1 MAEGRRG
8 VAARPVSDQPL
19 ARPGPELVGRGR
31 ELAILEEEFER
42 AATSGFG
49 CVLLLGEPGVGKTRL
64 AGELLARHRSDAH
77 GLSARAYQLGATT
90 AFGVWAEAL
99 ERHLRA
105 LSPEEV
111 ERLCRGA
118 VDDLARLLRSVAA
131 LRGSRPEAEPPR
143 TRLHDALAVLLANLA
158 AQQPVVVLLDDVHL
172 ADASSLEA
180 LRYLGQH
187 CAGSRLLVIATAR
200 PAELADQPLATD
212 TVLTLEQDGMLR
224 RLPVEPLGPEDL
236 AALAEVV
243 IGDRPPAALVDWV
256 GLRSR
261 GNPLFAIGLV
271 RALLEEGADLTAPVL
286 THLPE
291 SLSERVASRLRH
303 LDPAAVGLL
312 ELLAVLGRRVD
323 SRSLV
328 GLVDQSP
335 DELAATLER
344 LAREHAV
351 IEEERGRE
359 LTYEIS
365 HPLVAEAIYEGIGA
379 GRRRRIHRQAG
390 RGLLSAGRLGE
401 AAPHFVRSAEPGDD
415 EAVEVLRQAVRQA
428 EEAGAFQEA
437 LTILASLVEILPAG
451 DPRWEKVVD
460 ALSWEAQWVV
470 EHQAGAYA
478 VLGIGALRAMDGAL
492 EGIADP
498 ARRAP
503 VKLRLASFLAWGT
516 GELPEA
522 ERVCRDAAALFEE
535 AGDRRG
541 ALLAAHELAW
551 ILGLQGDMRTLEDR
565 ARDLARIG
573 AAVGDQVVRARA
585 TWTVAWVTM
594 WRGRFEESRAARA
607 ELIATARAHND
618 RYHLVLALL
627 NSGLAEVIQGRTAE
641 SLSFLE
647 EARAIAEVSPEIG
660 STGHEIVIPVLAGEF
675 RQALTSVRR
684 GTGAS
689 TFTLSRRF
697 GWGVAMAAVAAAQMG
712 ELDEA
717 RRHLTTARATYGDRI
732 WTFYSEY
739 IHYAEG
745 VLRWREGRPAE
756 AVPRLTTFVTRLAA
770 MEVVAALPGLV
781 DLAEITGRLGE
792 PAEAAVAGLAELAD
806 RSGLDC
812 HHGLTAL
819 ASGWIGVGA
828 GDRRSAAGHGRRAV
842 ALLSDAWPFYLARA
856 HEVVGLCADDRS
868 EAVEALRTAAGIF
881 DACGAVFHRDEAVD
895 RLAQLGSQGKR
906 AAAAVRGPG
915 SLTPRE
921 LEVAR
926 LAAAGYSAREIGER
940 LFIGERTV
948 EGHLARAYAK
958 LGVASKIEL
967 SRRAEDLGL

>member
-1 MAEGRRG
+1 VTAK
-8 VAARPVSDQPL
+8 PVSDQPL
-19 ARPGPELVGRGR
+19 ARRGPELVGRGR

-49 CVLLLGEPGVGKTRL
+49 CVLMLGEPGVGKTRL

-99 ERHLRA
+99 ERHLRG
-105 LSPEEV
+105 LSPDEV
-111 ERLCRGA
+111 ERLCHGA

-143 TRLHDALAVLLANLA
+143 TRLLDALAVLLANLA
-158 AQQPVVVLLDDVHL
+158 AQQPVVVLLDDMHL

-180 LRYLGQH
+180 LHYLGQH
-187 CAGSRLLVIATAR
+187 CAASRLLVIATAR

-212 TVLTLEQDGMLR
+212 TVLSLEQDGTLR
-224 RLPVEPLGPEDL
+224 RLPVEPLGAEGL
-236 AALAEVV
+236 EALAEAV

-261 GNPLFAIGLV
+261 GNPLFAIGLL
-271 RALLEEGADLTAPVL
+271 RALLEEGADLSAPVL
-286 THLPE
+286 TRLPE

-335 DELAATLER
+335 DELAAILER

-351 IEEERGRE
+351 IEEERGRQ

-365 HPLVAEAIYEGIGA
+365 HPLVAEAIYEGMGA

-401 AAPHFVRSAEPGDD
+401 AAPHFVRSAEAGDD
-415 EAVEVLRQAVRQA
+415 EAVAVLRQAVRQA

-451 DPRWEKVVD
+451 DPRWEEVVD
-460 ALSWEAQWVV
+460 ALSWEAEWVV
-470 EHQAGAYA
+470 DHQAGGYA

-503 VKLRLASFLAWGT
+503 VKLRLANFLAWGT
-516 GELPEA
+516 GELAEA
-522 ERVCRDAAALFEE
+522 ERVCRDAVALFEE

-541 ALLAAHELAW
+541 ALLAARELAW
-551 ILGLQGDMRTLEDR
+551 ILGLQGDMPTLEDR

-573 AAVGDQVVRARA
+573 EAVGDKVVRARA
-585 TWTVAWVTM
+585 MWTVAWATM
-594 WRGRFEESRAARA
+594 VRGRFEEFRVARA
-607 ELIATARAHND
+607 EVIATARAQND
-618 RYHLVLALL
+618 RYHLVLTLL
-627 NSGLAEVIQGRTAE
+627 NSGVAEVLQGRTAE

-647 EARAIAEVSPEIG
+647 EARAIADASPEIDL
-660 STGHEIVIPVLAGEF
+660 TGQHEIVIPVLAGEF
-675 RQALTSVRR
+675 RQALTWVRQ

-689 TFTLSRRF
+689 TLTLSPRY

-717 RRHLTTARATYGDRI
+717 RRHLATARATYGDRI

-739 IHYAEG
+739 VHYAEG
-745 VLRWREGRPAE
+745 VLRWREGAPAE
-756 AVPRLTTFVTRLAA
+756 AVPCLTTFVTRLAA
-770 MEVVAALPGLV
+770 MDVVAGLPGLV
-781 DLAEITGRLGE
+781 DLAEVTGRLGQ
-792 PAEAAVAGLAELAD
+792 PAQAAVAGLAELAD

-819 ASGWIGVGA
+819 ASGWIGVGV
-828 GDRRSAAGHGRRAV
+828 GDRRSAADHGRRAV
-842 ALLSDAWPFYLARA
+842 ALLSDAWPFYLGRA

-868 EAVEALRTAAGIF
+868 EAVEALRTAARIF
-881 DACGAVFHRDEAVD
+881 DACGAVFHRDEVLD

-958 LGVASKIEL
+958 LGVASKMEL
-967 SRRAEDLGL
+967 SRRAGELGL